1 MKRWSLRLK
10 KREPLTIAMV
20 LFFASVILGCI
31 FSKVS
36 QGLLQNSVDSL
47 NSRYFNTIKSMEIN
61 YGDFFRYIFTSKLKP
76 FFLFW
81 TLSLTFLG
89 LPYMGWYLLSRGF
102 QVGYLM
108 MTLWMHYGMKG
119 GLLYLAYL
127 FPQELI
133 FVPVVLIS
141 IKNCFALYMEA
152 NHDTTSGLQNVLL
165 LKKYIK
171 LIIILIVCILI
182 GACME
187 AFVGSYLVKKTLQLF

>member
-47 NSRYFNTIKSMEIN
+47 NSRYFNTIKSMDIN

-152 NHDTTSGLQNVLL
+152 NHETTAGLQNVLL

-171 LIIILIVCILI
+171 LIIILIICILI

>member
-47 NSRYFNTIKSMEIN
+47 NSRYFNTIKSMDIN

-152 NHDTTSGLQNVLL
+152 NHETTAGLQNVLL

>member
-152 NHDTTSGLQNVLL
+152 NHDSTSGLQNVLL

>member
-1 MKRWSLRLK
+1 MKRWSLRLR

-36 QGLLQNSVDSL
+36 SGLLLNSVDSL
-47 NSRYFNTIKSMEIN
+47 NSRYFSTIKSMEID
-61 YGDFFRYIFTSKLKP
+61 YGDFFRYIFTAKLKP

-102 QVGYLM
+102 QVGYLL
-108 MTLWMHYGMKG
+108 MTLWMHYGVKG
-119 GLLYLAYL
+119 GLLYFAYL

-141 IKNCFALYMEA
+141 IKNCYALYLEA
-152 NHDTTSGLQNVLL
+152 NHGTTTGLQNTLL

-171 LIIILIVCILI
+171 LIIILIGCILI
-182 GACME
+182 GTCME

>member
-1 MKRWSLRLK
+1 M
-10 KREPLTIAMV
+10 TIAMV

-119 GLLYLAYL
+119 GLLYLTYL

-152 NHDTTSGLQNVLL
+152 NHESTAGLQNVLL

-187 AFVGSYLVKKTLQLF
+187 AFVGSYLVKKALQLF